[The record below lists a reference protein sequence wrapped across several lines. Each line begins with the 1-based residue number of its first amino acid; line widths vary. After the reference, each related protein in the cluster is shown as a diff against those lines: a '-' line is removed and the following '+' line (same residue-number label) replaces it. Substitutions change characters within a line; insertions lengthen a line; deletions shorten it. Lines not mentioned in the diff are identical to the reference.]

1 MIDMTGPEKR
11 VLSGYH
17 ALGQSKAAT
26 DEVLYDGKQQMA
38 RQTAHFNLPEL
49 MHNLNLIVNMCEQE
63 IIGNDKQKKA
73 IEDREETLT
82 RDKANLERVIEL
94 EANHIHKLED
104 TVDLVEQLVKP
115 REEGEE
121 ELTLEQAE
129 RIFLV
134 LQTEFQSE
142 FEDFSLCD
150 LAPGVI
156 APLIAAKVKGW
167 RPLEEPTQHI
177 EILRRWKEILRVED
191 IQSATLFEPY
201 SALAWSGIVPSIRA
215 ASNAWNPKE
224 YHQMIALLDA
234 WAPLLPSRIFD
245 NLLEQVILPKVT
257 QAVDHWD
264 PLTDHVP
271 IHIWILPW
279 AGLLTDQLEERVYPM
294 IREKLGAALTAW
306 VPQDR
311 SALAMLRPWK
321 AVFRE
326 GDFKLFLQRHIVPKI
341 QVALAEVVI
350 NPLQQELEAWNQFW
364 EWHELL
370 HVQLVAQLLDKFFFP
385 RWMQTLVIWLNQ
397 SPNLDQVAR
406 WYSGWK
412 ALLSEEVARE
422 VVVKEHLRRALEI
435 MHRATGSAIPVEM
448 QMPQQ
453 QAVVTP
459 PPPPTISMEG
469 GGGAPPVPV
478 IEFKELVSQKCA
490 DRGIIF
496 APTPGRR
503 EGGKQVYR
511 IGKLFCYI
519 DRSVIMVTDGTFHSW
534 APISLAAVLEKAIS
548 G

>member
-1 MIDMTGPEKR
+1 MTGPEKR

-17 ALGQSKAAT
+17 ALGQSKAAA
-26 DEVLYDGKQQMA
+26 DEVLYDGKQPA
-38 RQTAHFNLPEL
+38 KQTVNFSLPEL

-63 IIGNDKQKKA
+63 IIANDKQQKS
-73 IEDREETLT
+73 IQDREEALK
-82 RDKANLERVIEL
+82 RDKANLEKVIEL
-94 EANHIHKLED
+94 EANHMHQLED
-104 TVDLVEQLVKP
+104 TVDLVEQLVNP
-115 REEGEE
+115 RGEGDA

-129 RIFLV
+129 RIFLI
-134 LQTEFQSE
+134 LQSE
-142 FEDFSLCD
+142 FESEYEDFTLSD

-156 APLIAAKVKGW
+156 APLIHAKVRHWK
-167 RPLEEPTQHI
+167 PLEEPTQPI
-177 EILRRWKEILRVED
+177 EVLKRWRDILKVQD
-191 IQSATLFEPY
+191 IQSATLFEPF
-201 SALAWSGIVPSIRA
+201 SALVWSGIVPSIRQA
-215 ASNAWNPKE
+215 CSSWNPKE

-245 NLLEQVILPKVT
+245 NILEQMVLPKVT
-257 QAVDHWD
+257 LAVENWD

-271 IHIWILPW
+271 IHIWIHPW
-279 AGLLTDQLEERVYPM
+279 AGLLTEQLEERVYPM

-321 AVFRE
+321 GVFRE
-326 GDFKLFLQRHIVPKI
+326 GDFKAFLQRHIVPKI
-341 QVALAEVVI
+341 QVALAEVLI
-350 NPLQQELEAWNQFW
+350 NPMQQDLEYWHQFW
-364 EWHELL
+364 EWHQLL
-370 HVQLVAQLLDKFFFP
+370 AAQQVAQLLDKFFFP

-397 SPNLDQVAR
+397 SPNLEQVAR

-412 ALLSEEVARE
+412 SLLDSDEVQRE

-435 MHRATGSAIPVEM
+435 MHRASGGAIPVVEM
-448 QMPQQ
+448 QQQ
-453 QAVVTP
+453 SIATP
-459 PPPPTISMEG
+459 PPPPVIAMDGSG
-469 GGGAPPVPV
+469 LGAPPVPV

-519 DRSVIMVTDGTFHSW
+519 DRSVIMVTDGTFQNW
-534 APISLAAVLEKAIS
+534 APISLAAALEKALS

>member
-1 MIDMTGPEKR
+1 MTGPEKR

-26 DEVLYDGKQQMA
+26 DEVLYDGK
-38 RQTAHFNLPEL
+38 RQSVKQTVNYSLPEL

-63 IIGNDKQKKA
+63 IISNDKQKKA
-73 IEDREETLT
+73 IEDREDTIK

-104 TVDLVEQLVKP
+104 TIDLVEQLVNP
-115 REEGEE
+115 REEGDQ

-129 RIFLV
+129 RIFLI
-134 LQTEFQSE
+134 LQTEFESE
-142 FEDFSLCD
+142 YEDFSLSD
-150 LAPGVI
+150 LVPGVI
-156 APLIAAKVKGW
+156 APLIANKVRNW
-167 RPLEEPTQHI
+167 MPLDQPTLHMD
-177 EILRRWKEILRVED
+177 ILKRWKDILRVQD
-191 IQSATLFEPY
+191 IQSLTLFEPY
-201 SALAWSGIVPSIRA
+201 SALVWTGIVPSIRSA
-215 ASNAWNPKE
+215 TSTWNPKE

-234 WAPLLPSRIFD
+234 WSPLLPSRIFD
-245 NLLEQVILPKVT
+245 NILEQMILPKVT
-257 QAVDHWD
+257 QAVDVWD

-279 AGLLTDQLEERVYPM
+279 TGLLSEQLEGRVYPM

-321 AVFRE
+321 GVFRE
-326 GDFKLFLQRHIVPKI
+326 PEFKAFLQRHIVPKI

-350 NPLQQELEAWNQFW
+350 NPLAQDLEYWNQFW

-370 HVQLVAQLLDKFFFP
+370 HSQLVAQLLDKFFFP

-397 SPNLDQVAR
+397 NPNLDQVAR

-412 ALLSEEVARE
+412 SLLTEEVQRE
-422 VVVKEHLRRALEI
+422 VVVKEHMRRALEI

-448 QMPQQ
+448 QPQTI
-453 QAVVTP
+453 VTPAP
-459 PPPPTISMEG
+459 PPPPTLSMDG
-469 GGGAPPVPV
+469 GMIGVPPVPV

-490 DRGIIF
+490 DRGILF
-496 APTPGRR
+496 VPTPGRR
-503 EGGKQVYR
+503 ENGKQVYR

-519 DRSVIMVTDGTFHSW
+519 DRSVIMVTDGTFQSW
-534 APISLAAVLEKAIS
+534 QPISLAAALDRAVT